1 MTFATNIFKS
11 LATTESSYDTTTISS
26 KTLKKIR
33 MLRKLLGKM
42 EKRNLKSASQR
53 LIVMN
58 KPMSTSLTRK
68 SNKFWSQT
76 ANYANELPTSIISRS
91 VRSKL
96 NKTRNKYLLK
106 RSNLVY
112 RLSVLNA
119 KAICLPRNS
128 RKQLKLLTS

>member
-1 MTFATNIFKS
+1 
-11 LATTESSYDTTTISS
+11 
-26 KTLKKIR
+26 
-33 MLRKLLGKM
+33 
-42 EKRNLKSASQR
+42 
-53 LIVMN
+53 MN

>member
-1 MTFATNIFKS
+1 MTFATNISAS
-11 LATTESSYDTTTISS
+11 LPTTESSCDTTTILS

-33 MLRKLLGKM
+33 MQRKLLGKM
-42 EKRNLKSASQR
+42 EKRKLKSASQR

-58 KPMSTSLTRK
+58 KPMSTSSTRK
-68 SNKFWSQT
+68 SNKCWSQT
-76 ANYANELPTSIISRS
+76 ANFANELPTSIISRS

-96 NKTRNKYLLK
+96 NKTRNKFLLK

-112 RLSVLNA
+112 RRSALNA
-119 KAICLPRNS
+119 KAICLPHNS